1 MTVPTAE
8 LTSIILLAT
17 VAFLIA
23 ILWAPSLIK
32 FLRAAKMGKGIRSA
46 EEAPIYAQMHAK
58 KAGTPTMGGILI
70 WVTVL
75 LLAFLP
81 SILPGFDD
89 INFLSR
95 KETWLPLGALVAS
108 ALVGLVDDYLNVKR
122 IGPHGGGIRARHRL
136 FLYTVIASI
145 GAWWFFY
152 KLDWDLLHVPFFGTF
167 ALGWWYIPIFIIII
181 VATSFSVNEADGL
194 DGLAGGLLLAAYG
207 AFGAIAFAQGKYDL
221 AALCAVIVGAIVAFL
236 WYNIHPARFFLGDTG
251 AMSLGVTL
259 GIVAMLTNYALLL
272 PIICLPFVI
281 ESVSVIIQILSKKFR
296 NKKVF
301 RVAPIHH
308 HFEAIGWPEPQIV
321 MRAWMIAGVTAV
333 VGLALALADMVT
345 YLPI

>member
-1 MTVPTAE
+1 MPTSE
-8 LTSIILLAT
+8 LTSIFLLAT
-17 VAFLIA
+17 LAFGIA
-23 ILWAPSLIK
+23 IFWAPSLIK
-32 FLRAAKMGKGIRSA
+32 FLRATRMGKGIRCA

-58 KAGTPTMGGILI
+58 KAGTPTMGGMVI

-75 LLAFLP
+75 ILAFLP
-81 SILPGFDD
+81 NILPGFDD
-89 INFLSR
+89 LNFLSR
-95 KETWLPLGALVAS
+95 SQTWLPLGALVAS
-108 ALVGLVDDYLNVKR
+108 ALVGLVDDYLNVR
-122 IGPHGGGIRARHRL
+122 GIGPHGGGIRARHRL
-136 FLYTVIASI
+136 LIYTIIALI
-145 GAWWFFY
+145 GAWWFFV
-152 KLDWDLLHVPFFGTF
+152 KLDWDVLRVPFIGNFE
-167 ALGWWYIPIFIIII
+167 LGWWYVPIFVFII

-207 AFGAIAFAQGKYDL
+207 AFGAISFAQGSYDL
-221 AALCAVIVGAIVAFL
+221 AALCAVIAGGIVAFL

-259 GIVAMLTNYALLL
+259 GIVAMFTNYALLL

-281 ESVSVIIQILSKKFR
+281 ESVSVIIQLASKKFR

-301 RVAPIHH
+301 KVAPIHH

-333 VGLALALADMVT
+333 IGLALALMDMT
-345 YLPI
+345 I

>member
-17 VAFLIA
+17 IAFLIA

-32 FLRAAKMGKGIRSA
+32 FLRATKMGKGIRSA
-46 EEAPIYAQMHAK
+46 EEAPIYAQLHAK

-108 ALVGLVDDYLNVKR
+108 ALVGLVDDYLNVKG

-136 FLYTVIASI
+136 LLYTIIASV

-167 ALGWWYIPIFIIII
+167 ALGWWYIPVFIIII

-321 MRAWMIAGVTAV
+321 MRAWMIAGITAV